1 MTGRR
6 RRRAA
11 QASPR
16 AQAKKS
22 PPNARALE
30 PTPKAAPA
38 PQEAPQ
44 KAPQA
49 KDAPQAKET
58 PRVAPSPPEAAAR
71 PAATADEPEAPR
83 INGLHSQAA
92 IALMTLA
99 ALVAI
104 PYFFPSLA
112 RLRLLTPLPEGAG
125 LVAVSPAPEPVASV
139 GETALAMETTE
150 QAELRQP
157 EEVAL
162 PPSAAEIVP
171 ATSTT
176 ETGKPPRSIEDPSG
190 HALDAFYG
198 RLAAVERKEP
208 KAIARVTYFGDSIV
222 ASDFVT
228 ATLRRKLQRRF
239 GDAGHGFMLMAN
251 AWPGYFHNDVVR
263 FAAPGWQVSRVVG
276 PYAKDGFY
284 GLGGVS
290 FRAQGKGAFSR
301 FSTTKTG
308 TFGRAVSRFAV
319 SYLEHEGGAPMTVS
333 IDGAP
338 RETID
343 TRAEVSASR
352 HRVYEVPD
360 GPHEL
365 EVRAE
370 GPGVRAF
377 GVTMERDV
385 PGAVLDAIGIQGC
398 RIRFL
403 DKSDDAHFAE
413 QLKTRDPALTVF
425 QYGMNE
431 SEDGELFPLDQ
442 YESTMKAV
450 LVQVRAALPQGS
462 CLLVGP
468 MDRADK
474 KGSGYSSRPVV
485 PKLAAIQ
492 RKVAAEVGCGYWDT
506 LSAMG
511 GLGSMG
517 VWVQRGLGGADLAH
531 PSSAGAEV
539 LGGWIYLALME
550 GYEAFLARGSGRAAP
565 R

>member
-6 RRRAA
+6 RRRGAA
-11 QASPR
+11 APHPR
-16 AQAKKS
+16 APQSPAK
-22 PPNARALE
+22 
-30 PTPKAAPA
+30 TKAPEVAKPASAPEEKPHA
-38 PQEAPQ
+38 DEAPH
-44 KAPQA
+44 
-49 KDAPQAKET
+49 
-58 PRVAPSPPEAAAR
+58 VATHAAAE
-71 PAATADEPEAPR
+71 PATTVEETAAPR

-92 IALMTLA
+92 IALMTLV
-99 ALVAI
+99 ALVAL
-104 PYFFPSLA
+104 PYFAPSLA
-112 RLRLLTPLPEGAG
+112 RLRLLTPLPEGEG
-125 LVAVSPAPEPVASV
+125 LVAVSPAPEPAASV
-139 GETALAMETTE
+139 GETALATETTE

-157 EEVAL
+157 EEIAL
-162 PPSAAEIVP
+162 PPAAAEIVP

-190 HALDAFYG
+190 HALDAFYA

-208 KAIARVTYFGDSIV
+208 KSIARVTYFGDSIV

-319 SYLEHEGGAPMTVS
+319 TYLEHEGGAPMTVS

-338 RETID
+338 RETVD
-343 TRAEVSASR
+343 TRADVSAAR
-352 HRVYEVPD
+352 QRVYEVPD

-398 RIRFL
+398 RVRFL

-413 QLKTRDPALTVF
+413 QLRTRDPALTVF

-450 LVQVRAALPQGS
+450 LVQVREALPKS
-462 CLLVGP
+462 ACLLIGP

-474 KGSGYSSRPVV
+474 KGSGYTSRPVV

-550 GYEAFLARGSGRAAP
+550 GYEAFLVRAGTTREAP

>member
-1 MTGRR
+1 MSGRR
-6 RRRAA
+6 RRRAP
-11 QASPR
+11 ASPR
-16 AQAKKS
+16 PRAKLS
-22 PPNARALE
+22 PPKN
-30 PTPKAAPA
+30 
-38 PQEAPQ
+38 EAPEA
-44 KAPQA
+44 APQA
-49 KDAPQAKET
+49 AEAP
-58 PRVAPSPPEAAAR
+58 RISPSPAEATAR
-71 PAATADEPEAPR
+71 PADAVDEAETPR

-92 IALMTLA
+92 IALMTLV
-99 ALVAI
+99 ALVAA
-104 PYFFPSLA
+104 PYAIPSLA
-112 RLRLLTPLPEGAG
+112 RLRLLTPLPEGEG
-125 LVAVSPAPEPVASV
+125 LVAVSPAPQPAASV

-150 QAELRQP
+150 QAELRLP

-162 PPSAAEIVP
+162 PPAAAEIVP
-171 ATSTT
+171 AASTT
-176 ETGKPPRSIEDPSG
+176 ETGKPPRSIEDPTG
-190 HALDAFYG
+190 HALDAFYA

-208 KAIARVTYFGDSIV
+208 KSIARVTYFGDSIV

-276 PYAKDGFY
+276 PFAKDGFY

-319 SYLEHEGGAPMTVS
+319 TYLEHEGGGPMTIS

-338 RETID
+338 RDSID
-343 TRAEVSASR
+343 TRGDVSAAR
-352 HRVYEVPD
+352 QRVYEVPD

-377 GVTMERDV
+377 GVVMERDV

-413 QLKTRDPALTVF
+413 QLAMRDPALTVF

-450 LVQVRAALPQGS
+450 LVQVRAALPESS

-474 KGSGYSSRPVV
+474 KGSGYTSRPVV

-550 GYEAFLARGSGRAAP
+550 GYEAFLARGAGREAP